1 MQHEVTNDT
10 LKSILNY
17 WENIGLITT
26 YNLALGYDSVKV
38 VIEFKRNLY
47 RNEIKQYMLAL
58 FKKLKVA
65 KIPQTNIIGNNII
78 EFVVPVEL

>member
-17 WENIGLITT
+17 WESIGLIST
-26 YNLALGYDSVKV
+26 YNLALGYDNVKV

-47 RNEIKQYMLAL
+47 RDDIKQYMLVL
-58 FKKLKVA
+58 FKKLKLA
-65 KIPQTNIIGNNII
+65 KIPQTNVIGNNII
-78 EFVVPVEL
+78 EFVVPIEL